1 MRGAR
6 TGRRIARLALPGLL
20 CALAG
25 CGDERAARP
34 PVLLIGVDG
43 LEWTLVERF
52 AADGDLPCLAAL
64 MERGV
69 AGRLETL
76 TPTVSPAIWTTIAT
90 GKRPEEHGIRSFAY
104 RDAAGLRLYTSGHRR
119 TKALW
124 NIASERGLEVDCI
137 GWWCTY
143 PAEPIRGVMVAQTG
157 TREQTD
163 VRWARNVWKGTVR
176 EGVPA
181 QVFPPARE
189 EEMLDLA
196 DDVRERLPRLERET
210 FGAPRHPLHELT
222 RRLRES
228 STWSLAAD
236 QTYLEIA
243 RRLLQDGEAPD
254 LLMVYFGQVD
264 VVSHRFL
271 RYQEPALFRHPPT
284 AAEVEDFGEMVRCA
298 YRWVDAAVADLV
310 ALAPGAAVV
319 VVSDHGFHPT
329 NRDATF
335 DPDTPPAD
343 ANSGAHDDG
352 PDGVLIAAGPGIRD
366 AEQGPAGALERLGSV
381 CDVAPTVL
389 ALLDVPPADD
399 LCGDALAEV
408 LTPQVLAGVEPG
420 VASHDDDVWLRA
432 QGERRRASEAL
443 EEALARS
450 GDDAARRAEEA
461 RLEQL
466 RALGYL
472 RGTEDE
478 GAPDRSR

>member
-1 MRGAR
+1 MERGR
-6 TGRRIARLALPGLL
+6 PTPRLPLAALLGGLAA
-20 CALAG
+20 CAG
-25 CGDERAARP
+25 ERAPRP

-52 AADGDLPCLAAL
+52 AAEGDLPCLAAL

-104 RDAAGLRLYTSGHRR
+104 QDGAGLRLYTSGHRR

-124 NIASERGLEVDCI
+124 NIASERGLAVDCV

-143 PAEPIRGVMVAQTG
+143 PAEPIRGVMVAQTS
-157 TREQTD
+157 TREQAD
-163 VRWARNVWKGTVR
+163 VRWAQNVWKGTVR

-189 EEMLDLA
+189 DEVLDVA
-196 DDVRERLPRLERET
+196 EDVRERLPRLERET
-210 FGAPRHPLHELT
+210 FGAPRHPPRELT
-222 RRLRES
+222 RRLWEG

-243 RRLLQDGEAPD
+243 RRLLEDGDPPD

-284 AAEVEDFGEMVRCA
+284 AAEVEDFGDMVRRA
-298 YRWVDAAVADLV
+298 YRWVDAAVAELV

-335 DPDTPPAD
+335 DADTPPAD
-343 ANSGAHDDG
+343 ANSGAHDDA

-366 AEQGPAGALERLGSV
+366 ARQGRQGPPERLGSV
-381 CDVAPTVL
+381 CDVLPTVL
-389 ALLDVPPADD
+389 ALLDLPPADD
-399 LCGDALAEV
+399 LCGGALEEV
-408 LTPQVLAGVEPG
+408 LTPEALSGPEPN
-420 VASHDDDVWLRA
+420 VASYDDDAWLRA
-432 QGERRRASEAL
+432 QDERRRASEAL
-443 EEALARS
+443 EEALAGT
-450 GDDAARRAEEA
+450 GDHAARRAEEA

-472 RGTEDE
+472 RGAEDAGGPGE
-478 GAPDRSR
+478 QR